1 MRTLLATT
9 LLIPALALAQLPP
22 PTDGGR
28 PTVRTPTPQSDADPS
43 RPGVP
48 SLPRPTDGARGAP
61 PTAGSTPVRPGG
73 RGPVRRV
80 APAAPRQQRQ
90 PQQQQAQQQQ
100 PPADGGGQGEA
111 TITAAGEKCVPL
123 QGRFMLAFNKAD
135 IIDVLEQAS
144 RWTCRNFIYTEDIA
158 RGKITLL
165 SKTPVTAEEAYA
177 AFIAA
182 LNSNNITIY
191 ASGRYYK
198 LGRSPDSKKMPIP
211 TLTDPDQQT
220 PATEQVV
227 TKVIKLRSTD
237 ADMLRGVLGNFISP
251 QGADIQSIPPDTLI
265 ITDMA
270 LNIRRIEKILE
281 TVDKPGGGDV
291 IQVIQ
296 LRYAAA
302 KDVADKLNQIFQAQ
316 QGTGRRGVA
325 GGRIGSGP
333 IVRNPQGQPVPQPG
347 QAQGGADVIS
357 VSKVIPDDRTNKLIV
372 IADERSFERLQELIE
387 QLDVPTGADG
397 GIHVVFLR
405 NASAEDLAQT
415 LSNLAQGQ
423 TRRPGAAPTPAPPQ
437 QQPNLRG
444 APAPQAMPPGAG
456 GEATAELFAGDVKI
470 TADKA
475 QNALLV
481 QASGA
486 DFVAISRLIEKLDR
500 PRRQVFV
507 EAVIMEV
514 TLNNSTEFGVG
525 AHGFVD
531 VEVNGRKG
539 VLPLISQPGG
549 QLSSLDPKAV
559 VNTVTQLGGFLTGF
573 NGPTSGVLKDL
584 TGLSLPSLGVVI
596 RALQTS
602 SDVNVISTPHV
613 LATDNEESE
622 IAVGQKVPFQKGFF
636 PPGVANL
643 LTGDNATAATNLLGT
658 TGGLSSLAANVERE
672 DVELR
677 LKMKPQ
683 INEGGNVRMT
693 VEIQNEEIASVDRQ
707 LGPTTSKRSV
717 KTQIVAKDQSTIVI
731 GGLIQERANREVRK
745 VPVLGSLPVL
755 GTLFRDS
762 TTRKQKTNLL
772 VFLTPYIIRD
782 EGDYRRIFEK
792 KRKEQEDFMVRFYGK
807 KRGYQPDVDYGRKAG
822 PLSRIHVGV
831 TEETSRVENGGPGLP
846 GEGMTTPPAE
856 SFPPAGPR
864 RRSSPPGD
872 APAPDPALPPQPEGQ
887 VVPPPEPPQEAPPP
901 PPELPPEPHQPGPPN
916 FGPGGPPGR

>member
-1 MRTLLATT
+1 MRTLLVTT
-9 LLIPALALAQLPP
+9 LLLPALALAQLPP

-28 PTVRTPTPQSDADPS
+28 PTVRTPRPQLDADPS
-43 RPGVP
+43 RPGVQP
-48 SLPRPTDGARGAP
+48 LPRPTDGARGAP
-61 PTAGSTPVRPGG
+61 PTTGSTPVRPGG

-80 APAAPRQQRQ
+80 APAAPRSQR
-90 PQQQQAQQQQ
+90 QQQQAQQQ
-100 PPADGGGQGEA
+100 PPANGGSPGEA

-211 TLTDPDQQT
+211 TLTDPDQPT

-325 GGRIGSGP
+325 GGRIGTGP
-333 IVRNPQGQPVPQPG
+333 VVRNPQGQPAPQPG

-357 VSKVIPDDRTNKLIV
+357 LSKVIPDDRTNKLIV

-423 TRRPGAAPTPAPPQ
+423 TRRPGAAPTPAP
-437 QQPNLRG
+437 QQPNVRG
-444 APAPQAMPPGAG
+444 APPQAAPPSSAG
-456 GEATAELFAGDVKI
+456 GDATAELFSGDVKI

-539 VLPLISQPGG
+539 VLPLISQPG
-549 QLSSLDPKAV
+549 QLSSLDPKSV
-559 VNTVTQLGGFLTGF
+559 VSTVTQLGGFLTGF

-584 TGLSLPSLGVVI
+584 TGLSLPSLGVVV

-643 LTGDNATAATNLLGT
+643 LTGDNATAAAALGNA
-658 TGGLSSLAANVERE
+658 GGLSSLAANVERE

-822 PLSRIHVGV
+822 PLSRIHLGV

-846 GEGMTTPPAE
+846 GEGMTSPPAE
-856 SFPPAGPR
+856 SVPPAGPR
-864 RRSSPPGD
+864 RRGAPAGD
-872 APAPDPALPPQPEGQ
+872 APAVDPALPPQPEGQ
-887 VVPPPEPPQEAPPP
+887 VIPPPEPPQDAPPPPP
-901 PPELPPEPHQPGPPN
+901 PPELPPDQPGAPN
-916 FGPGGPPGR
+916 FGPGGAPGR

>member
-1 MRTLLATT
+1 MRTLLATI
-9 LLIPALALAQLPP
+9 LLVPAVALAQLPP

-28 PTVRTPTPQSDADPS
+28 PTVRTPTAQPDADRT
-43 RPGVP
+43 RPGVQ
-48 SLPRPTDGARGAP
+48 SLPRPTDGARTTSPAP
-61 PTAGSTPVRPGG
+61 ARPGG
-73 RGPVRRV
+73 RGTVRRV
-80 APAAPRQQRQ
+80 APAAPRQQAQR
-90 PQQQQAQQQQ
+90 QQAQQPQQ
-100 PPADGGGQGEA
+100 PPPADGGGQGPQGEA
-111 TITAAGEKCVPL
+111 TITPAGEKCVPL

-325 GGRIGSGP
+325 GGRIGGGP
-333 IVRNPQGQPVPQPG
+333 VVRNPQGQPMPQPG

-357 VSKVIPDDRTNKLIV
+357 LSKVIPDDRTNKLIV
-372 IADERSFERLQELIE
+372 IADEKSFERLQELIE

-423 TRRPGAAPTPAPPQ
+423 ARRPGAAPTPAPQPG
-437 QQPNLRG
+437 QPNLRG
-444 APAPQAMPPGAG
+444 APAPGAPPPGAG
-456 GEATAELFAGDVKI
+456 GEATAELFSGDVKI

-514 TLNNSTEFGVG
+514 NLNNSTEFGVA

-539 VLPLISQPGG
+539 VLPLISQPQPGG
-549 QLSSLDPKAV
+549 ISSLNPKAV
-559 VNTVTQLGGFLTGF
+559 VATVTQLGGFLTGF
-573 NGPTSGVLKDL
+573 NGPTSGVLRDL
-584 TGLSLPSLGVVI
+584 TGLELPSIGVVV

-622 IAVGQKVPFQKGFF
+622 IAVGERVPFQKGFF
-636 PPGVANL
+636 PPGVSSL
-643 LTGDNATAATNLLGT
+643 LTGDNATAATSLLGNA
-658 TGGLSSLAANVERE
+658 GGLSSLAANVERE

-683 INEGGNVRMT
+683 INEGGNVRLT
-693 VEIQNEEIASVDRQ
+693 VEIQNEEIASVHPQ
-707 LGPTTSKRSV
+707 LGPTTSKRTV

-731 GGLIQERANREVRK
+731 GGLIQERASRSVSK

-755 GTLFRDS
+755 GTLFRDT

-831 TEETSRVENGGPGLP
+831 TEETSRAENGGPGLP
-846 GEGMTTPPAE
+846 GEGVTTPPPE

-864 RRSSPPGD
+864 RRSTPGD
-872 APAPDPALPPQPEGQ
+872 APAQDPALPPQPEGQ
-887 VVPPPEPPQEAPPP
+887 VPPPPEAPQEAPPP
-901 PPELPPEPHQPGPPN
+901 PPELPPEPYQPGPPN